1 MSKLRNTKNSLL
13 SLIEGI
19 KKINDD
25 PKGFSSSYENKYLK
39 NIPSSNDF
47 VGKKLDSLKQKRNQK
62 KENKKDIFNEIIE
75 IVEQFLSVDKKTK
88 ESETIKNGSTVNS
101 EKNSTKKKINRHAI
115 TACEKVLGS
124 AKEIVIKRLSEAL
137 FVGDGICGTNSSITG
152 DTINLRPEEFDL
164 LDMLTIDPETSLG
177 QIVYEPK
184 SPQRNKQKT
193 NRELYGIFSGGTYD
207 FVSNNNNTLF
217 STSWS
222 TSNQY
227 YQFSGLT
234 QGNGSGIKVVD
245 FISDYY
251 SSIEF
256 PEINDIIK
264 TGMLLTIQGGKN
276 SGKTIQFDKA
286 LNFVDRL
293 LKKLLS
299 VCGSDN
305 KKDELKN
312 QNAVDM
318 FDENE
323 EDIESYFDFDDVEG
337 IDLDDENLR
346 YRGVL
351 KFKDCYNFEMDVDD
365 THLEDFVYLIKNK
378 EAKKVINDV
387 LTKVSTDAS
396 EQSNG
401 SLKIP
406 DLFSNLLNNFILNLP
421 KALIMS
427 VLSAKI
433 FLPLIILYKY
443 FKTLSLNTIINVKE
457 LMKKFNKAIFNIVK
471 DLFWLFINEFW
482 RLIKIDLIAFVT
494 KLVKKIIKEK
504 YKRYVLIVTSLINI
518 IKNVQQ
524 TNIDNCFSIFEVI
537 LKTING
543 AINMKGPIF
552 IPSVLLFNSDL
563 SPGYSKERS
572 FLSIV
577 EKMTALG
584 VNTGPIY
591 GEDNKL
597 LTMVKSIIDGHIEEE
612 DTNSFVKIVLKGG
625 YIPGPLGGSIIPPG
639 VIVGVGKKV

>member
-25 PKGFSSSYENKYLK
+25 PKGFSNSFENKYPK
-39 NIPSSNDF
+39 NIPSTNDF
-47 VGKKLDSLKQKRNQK
+47 VGKKLDSLKQRKNQK
-62 KENKKDIFNEIIE
+62 KENKKDIFNEILE
-75 IVEQFLSVDKKTK
+75 VVEQFLSVDKKTK
-88 ESETIKNGSTVNS
+88 QSEISQSGSTVNS
-101 EKNSTKKKINRHAI
+101 EKNNVKKKINRHAI
-115 TACEKVLGS
+115 SASEKALAS
-124 AKEIVIKRLSEAL
+124 AKEIVIKRLSECL
-137 FVGDGICGTNSSITG
+137 FVGDGICGTNRPITG

-164 LDMLTIDPETSLG
+164 LDILTVDPASSLG

-184 SPQRNKQKT
+184 STERNKQKV
-193 NRELYGIFSGGTYD
+193 NRDLYTIFSGGTYD
-207 FVSNNNNTLF
+207 FISNNDNTLF
-217 STSWS
+217 TTTWDVN
-222 TSNQY
+222 NQHY
-227 YQFSGLT
+227 TFSGLT
-234 QGNGSGIKVVD
+234 QGNVSGIKVQD

-264 TGMLLTIQGGKN
+264 TGMLLTIQGGQN
-276 SGKTIQFDKA
+276 SGKTIQFDKS
-286 LNFVDRL
+286 LNLVDRL

-299 VCGSDN
+299 VCGSDT

-351 KFKDCYNFEMDVDD
+351 KFKDCYNFEIDVDD
-365 THLEDFVYLIKNK
+365 THMEDFVYLVKNK
-378 EAKKVINDV
+378 QAKKVIDDV
-387 LTKVSTDAS
+387 LTKVATDAN
-396 EQSNG
+396 EQSNN

-406 DLFSNLLNNFILNLP
+406 DLFSNLINNFILNLP

-427 VLSAKI
+427 VLSAKM

-443 FKTLSLNTIINVKE
+443 FKMMSLNVILNVKD
-457 LMKKFNKAIFNIVK
+457 LIKKFNKAIFNIVK

-504 YKRYVLIVTSLINI
+504 YKRYVLIVSSLINLL
-518 IKNVQQ
+518 KSVQQ
-524 TNIDNCFSIFEVI
+524 TNVDNCFSIFELI

-543 AINMKGPIF
+543 AINMKGPIS
-552 IPSVLLFNSDL
+552 IPSVLLFTADL
-563 SPGYSKERS
+563 SSGYSKERA

-577 EKMTALG
+577 EKMSSLG

-591 GEDNKL
+591 GEDNQL
-597 LTMVKSIIDGHIEEE
+597 LTIVKSIIDGHIEEE

-625 YIPGPLGGSIIPPG
+625 YLPGPLGGAVIPPG
-639 VIVGVGKKV
+639 VITGVGKKI